1 MKTMLTIVALAALSA
16 CSTAPL
22 QLRAAGGADFSYMR
36 ARLDIPDDKI
46 KDTTTGH
53 TIKGRLEVSQE
64 TEIEGLYAGIYVG
77 GGITNYRAPI
87 DSQHVAAGIVL
98 REYLGGAVLRP
109 FLEAR
114 VGYRRTW
121 LQDDTSAGLGGGI
134 DLGAALGLEYALGKG
149 RTIFL
154 QADYDF
160 AGIHAGRDFRANLS
174 GFGLM
179 LGGSFSF

>member
-1 MKTMLTIVALAALSA
+1 MKNTLLIITLAALSA
-16 CSTAPL
+16 CSTGPM
-22 QLRAAGGADFSYMR
+22 QLRASGGADYSYMR
-36 ARLDIPDDKI
+36 ARLDVPDDKI
-46 KDTTTGH
+46 KDTTSGH

-64 TEIEGLYAGIYVG
+64 TEIEGLHAGIYVG
-77 GGITNYRAPI
+77 GGVTNYRAPI
-87 DSQHVAAGIVL
+87 DSQHVAAGVVL
-98 REYLGGAVLRP
+98 REYIGQSALRP

-114 VGYRRTW
+114 IGYRLTW
-121 LQDDTSAGLGGGI
+121 LQDDTSDSRGGGI
-134 DLGAALGLEYALGKG
+134 DLGAALGVEYALGEG